1 MQTHVLSVLRK
12 EIGHHL
18 KKLMDQLSSYL
29 IFLVS
34 KLITSNAMNIFK
46 YYQNILCLDDTL
58 SISIKLVES
67 PHFLLVDSA
76 DQQFN
81 ILWLLL

>member
-1 MQTHVLSVLRK
+1 
-12 EIGHHL
+12 
-18 KKLMDQLSSYL
+18 
-29 IFLVS
+29 
-34 KLITSNAMNIFK
+34 MNIFK